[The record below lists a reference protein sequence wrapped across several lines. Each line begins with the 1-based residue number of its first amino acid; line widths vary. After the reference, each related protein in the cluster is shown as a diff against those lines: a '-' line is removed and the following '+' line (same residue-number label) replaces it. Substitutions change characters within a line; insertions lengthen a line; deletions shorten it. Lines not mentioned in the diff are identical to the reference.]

1 MTAFY
6 PKEGDSMFDS
16 LDEQMRKDDKRTSAK
31 ERIMR
36 WAIITIA
43 ALVICGAVIEG
54 VRMMS

>member
-1 MTAFY
+1 
-6 PKEGDSMFDS
+6 MFDS
-16 LDEQMRKDDKRTSAK
+16 LDEQMRKDDNRTSAK